1 MTADITRALVL
12 IFNHASKIS
21 QANKKI
27 ASHAQLFQF
36 MNSLEGGRFILVV
49 VLVNRRQPF
58 WLLKYD

>member
-36 MNSLEGGRFILVV
+36 MNSLGGRRFILVV
-49 VLVNRRQPF
+49 VLVN
-58 WLLKYD
+58 